1 MGYVV
6 LHIEKA
12 AGTDAAMSGHVERRI
27 TPANVITTLTYLNE
41 ELIEFPQG
49 VTNRTEA
56 IQHRLD
62 NAGLER
68 KIGKNQVR
76 ALRVMLSGSPED
88 MKRIRQAGQ
97 LNAWAK
103 DSCGWLQKTFGKE
116 NVVSA
121 VLHLDEKTP
130 HIHATVV
137 PITRGERRKAKL
149 EREKNAQSGKRTYRT
164 KKDRPRLCADD
175 VMARDKLKAYQ
186 TTYAEAMAKYGLQR
200 GIEGSEAK
208 HISTQQYYREVFV
221 RKNEIAKQVENLK
234 EQRQTLTV
242 DIAAL
247 QAQQRAAQ
255 TDCNTIDEQRQKK
268 QEELAKAETELAQTR
283 REIKTDKL
291 KGVAVD
297 ATTKAVERI
306 GALFHDPKPARYEK
320 QIADLQEEIADKD
333 KCIGQLQQEIKTMQA
348 GHGKEVADLKQE
360 AQQVVKAL
368 MRVDDLCPYVKG
380 LLKWENYC
388 KNAGLDKEGTRALFT
403 MQPYR
408 YTGELHSIRYNHT
421 FRANDIVL
429 QLKPDKDGPGGFR
442 FTINGKDGDEW
453 FRQQRKEFYQ
463 KIGINIEPRQ
473 NKGNKYSVGN

>member
-41 ELIEFPQG
+41 ELVEFPKG

-76 ALRVMLSGSPED
+76 ALRVVMSGSPED

-97 LNAWAK
+97 LNSWAK

-121 VLHLDEKTP
+121 LLHMDEKTP

-137 PITRGERRKAKL
+137 PIVRGERRKAKA
-149 EREKNAQSGKRTYRT
+149 ERVKNVASGKRTYRT

-186 TTYAEAMAKYGLQR
+186 TTYAEAMAKYGLRR
-200 GIEGSEAK
+200 GIDGSEAK

-221 RKNEIAKQVENLK
+221 RKNEIAEQIENLK
-234 EQRQTLTV
+234 GQQETLSV

-247 QAQQRAAQ
+247 QAQREAAQ
-255 TDCNTIDEQRQKK
+255 TDYNAIDEQRRKK
-268 QEELAKAETELAQTR
+268 LEELAKAETELGQTR

-297 ATTKAVERI
+297 ATTRAVERI

-320 QIADLQEEIADKD
+320 QIAELRDVIGGKD
-333 KCIGQLQQEIKTMQA
+333 KEIKGLQREITTIQA
-348 GHGKEVADLKQE
+348 GHEKEKAELGQRAQE
-360 AQQVVKAL
+360 AVRAL

-388 KNAGLDKEGTRALFT
+388 KNAGLNKEVTRALFT

-408 YTGELHSIRYNHT
+408 YTGDLHSIRYNHT
-421 FRANDIVL
+421 FRANEVVL
-429 QLKPDKDGPGGFR
+429 QLKPDKDGPSGFR
-442 FTINGKDGDEW
+442 FTINGKDDDVW
-453 FRQQRKEFYQ
+453 FKQQRKEFYER
-463 KIGINIEPRQ
+463 IGIDIERTEQRQ
-473 NKGNKYSVGN
+473 GMKI